1 MTMLFQRADIELMA
15 PVGNRECLYAAIQ
28 GGANSVYFGVDVLN
42 MRSRSANNF
51 LLEEL
56 SEIVQIC
63 DEHDVKSYLTVNTIV
78 YEQELPLMRQVIDA
92 AVKNGVSAVIV
103 SDQAAISYARQVGIE
118 VHLSTQLSISNSQ
131 TLNFYSNWADV
142 VVLARELNLFQVAE
156 ISRQIGL
163 QNIVGPS
170 GKQIRIEMFAHGALC
185 MAISGKCYLSLHE
198 KNTSANRGACQQ
210 TCRKAYTVTE
220 KESGYQLDIDNEY
233 IMSPKD
239 LCTIGFVDKMI
250 AAGVSVLKIEGR
262 ARSADYVKSVASC
275 YNEAIIAVAA
285 QTYNRDLI
293 AGWMTRLS
301 KVFNRGFW
309 DGYYLGQKIGE
320 WNDSYGSKAT
330 TRKVYIARVVNYFSN
345 IGVAELLVESDC
357 FKRGDDFIIIGPT
370 TGVVEGIA
378 SEIHGN
384 HGAIELAE
392 KGEVFSVKVATPV
405 RRADRLYK
413 MVPVDG
419 PSL

>member
-1 MTMLFQRADIELMA
+1 M
-15 PVGNRECLYAAIQ
+15 
-28 GGANSVYFGVDVLN
+28 
-42 MRSRSANNF
+42 
-51 LLEEL
+51 
-56 SEIVQIC
+56 
-63 DEHDVKSYLTVNTIV
+63 
-78 YEQELPLMRQVIDA
+78 
-92 AVKNGVSAVIV
+92 
-103 SDQAAISYARQVGIE
+103 
-118 VHLSTQLSISNSQ
+118 
-131 TLNFYSNWADV
+131 
-142 VVLARELNLFQVAE
+142 
-156 ISRQIGL
+156 
-163 QNIVGPS
+163 
-170 GKQIRIEMFAHGALC
+170 
-185 MAISGKCYLSLHE
+185 
-198 KNTSANRGACQQ
+198 
-210 TCRKAYTVTE
+210 TE

-378 SEIHGN
+378 SEIHGF
-384 HGAIELAE
+384 LQQPDL
-392 KGEVFSVKVATPV
+392 K
-405 RRADRLYK
+405 
-413 MVPVDG
+413 
-419 PSL
+419 